1 MTYFLGA
8 GLILLQILLALHV
21 IRTHRNF
28 SWVFLILF
36 FPLVG
41 SLLYLIAEL
50 IPEWERRDTLNR
62 LLDDIGRF
70 VSRLFSRY

>member
-1 MTYFLGA
+1 MIYLWGA
-8 GLILLQILLALHV
+8 GIILLQIVLALHV

-28 SWVFLILF
+28 SWVLVVLF

-41 SLLYLIAEL
+41 GLLYLIAEL
-50 IPEWERRDTLNR
+50 IPEWERKDTFNK